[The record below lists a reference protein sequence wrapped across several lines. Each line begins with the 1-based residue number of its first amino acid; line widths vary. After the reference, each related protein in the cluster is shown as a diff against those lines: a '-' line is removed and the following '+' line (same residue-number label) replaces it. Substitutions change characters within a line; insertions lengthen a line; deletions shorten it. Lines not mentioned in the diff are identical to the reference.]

1 MRQEG
6 RRVDKVGTALIG
18 QAFIRAHGFIIAR
31 QDGFFNVVA
40 RKVTISSQ
48 TDTAIVTLQPV
59 LCHYF
64 LFYKYVQL
72 CIIAICNAIQYY

>member
-18 QAFIRAHGFIIAR
+18 QAFIRAHCFIIAR
-31 QDGFFNVVA
+31 QDDFFNVVA

-48 TDTAIVTLQPV
+48 TDATIVTTKPV
-59 LCHYF
+59 L
-64 LFYKYVQL
+64 L
-72 CIIAICNAIQYY
+72 